1 MKKRVSAGE
10 VTLEGTEDVLTKVLG
25 NPEHRGRVRGQG
37 CHVKQSVYFDLPKQK
52 RKGKSIEEKIQ
63 EGIQKYMAEEKDK
76 IIKERDAF
84 WAAEMEK
91 MNAALHAKNVVFDG
105 SPNIGSQQAS
115 CSKGGQV
122 NNLEIEGVKKKLELV
137 GDQVTADKKKD
148 VGEKKVI
155 EEVQDVVEE
164 LNKLEEIKIDLEDKI
179 DVQENV
185 HDEKEFDGGEN
196 VKAVEVVDNDEGD
209 YHWELTIGSSS
220 NVVAYATVDME
231 SDVVHGKPLGKK
243 NARVSITRVMNGDA
257 PIPYP
262 INDEILTVQQAVGTY
277 IAWPKS
283 NILKVKTNTAP
294 VKGNLK
300 VNY

>member
-122 NNLEIEGVKKKLELV
+122 NNLDIEGVKKKLELV

-148 VGEKKVI
+148 VGEEKVI
-155 EEVQDVVEE
+155 DEVQD
-164 LNKLEEIKIDLEDKI
+164 
-179 DVQENV
+179 
-185 HDEKEFDGGEN
+185 
-196 VKAVEVVDNDEGD
+196 VDNDEGD
-209 YHWELTIGSSS
+209 YHWELTIAGSS

-231 SDVVHGKPLGKK
+231 SDVLHGKPLGKK